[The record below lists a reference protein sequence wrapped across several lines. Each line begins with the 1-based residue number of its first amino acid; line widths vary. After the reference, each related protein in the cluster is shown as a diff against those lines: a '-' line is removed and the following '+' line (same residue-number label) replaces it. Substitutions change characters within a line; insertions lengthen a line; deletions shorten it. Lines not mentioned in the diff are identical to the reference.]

1 MLEVDVELRSVGVG
15 LLISR
20 SWRWAGLL
28 GMCTW
33 LELGLGLGL
42 WGSELGYRVGL
53 ALGVG

>member
-15 LLISR
+15 LLSR

-42 WGSELGYRVGL
+42 GLRVGL
-53 ALGVG
+53 

>member
-15 LLISR
+15 LLSR

-53 ALGVG
+53 ALRVG

>member
-1 MLEVDVELRSVGVG
+1 MRERPLMLEVDVELRSVGVG

-42 WGSELGYRVGL
+42 GL
-53 ALGVG
+53 RDGL